1 MAIGLDLSHITPE
14 DIKEATAALNKEI
27 SAQVNDAMKKGLTG
41 SLKKY
46 SQVISESVSSGLKS
60 SLTQTFKKDIS
71 REFADLFSSRSFID
85 NVSKGLKVA
94 IADAFK
100 TMPTMKVDVQPVLA
114 PGGMPALPSTGATSA
129 SAGTGIDASQLQGK
143 MSDSG
148 MEVVSVQ
155 ALMAG
160 AYRKLIDSSE
170 LLNASLKDVN
180 EQFKSLTDKEKERFE
195 IAEKEVKDKKHK
207 EVDPATDP
215 KKDEEKGLFGGKIDI
230 GKSFNLFV
238 GGILTKAILGMTGII
253 KDTFKNYYPRQQEA
267 LQSSGVAVSSKA
279 LASSP
284 ELYMK
289 FASELKEKMK
299 TEPILA
305 KFGGDKGYEAFMAQR
320 RAGKGIDTNELGDTK
335 AFVDSMKRLT
345 ASAVLSGMT
354 LEEFSQKITANMY
367 AFGMSEDAAKT
378 FVEGMAEQAKKMQMP
393 YDSLKSYMDSANGS
407 LRLWGHG
414 LSESYGIA
422 TRFGK
427 SLEEGRKS
435 MGDIIQFAG
444 SLHKTGEGQSLFLV
458 DAMSRNQGNAGQR
471 IAEAI
476 KKLSKG
482 DPLAE
487 RNLFNM
493 VSQGTKGIA
502 GQLGV
507 GGTDRD
513 VMRTFRTGATQQ
525 ISSMSKEMTGNNPFA
540 EKEMFKKLWSSIMGG
555 ELNMSEENLAELR
568 KTYGTK
574 GQDPTNWAAKPKP
587 VIGKDGK
594 LEDPEKVIMDAMD
607 SAISPME
614 KFTFG
619 IKGATAAV
627 TDFIMSFTKDKNK
640 IGAEYGNIASS
651 ALQEHDFTRAL
662 EGVNKMKEVGQSG
675 FRNPMTASIV
685 GELGKDLSTKPAN
698 AETLKQIGQVLTVFV
713 ASSDV
718 PGEMGTILSKLA
730 KKEWSDDMSGKILNF
745 VKDNKAYGEKRAAI
759 KTAEKDISTSGL
771 SKGIQ

>member
-1 MAIGLDLSHITPE
+1 MSIGLDLSHITPE

-143 MSDSG
+143 ISDSG

-180 EQFKSLTDKEKERFE
+180 DQFKSLTDKEKERFE
-195 IAEKEVKDKKHK
+195 IAEKEVKQKKADKEDPDAAKKK
-207 EVDPATDP
+207 E
-215 KKDEEKGLFGGKIDI
+215 EEKGMFGKIDL
-230 GKSFNLFV
+230 GRSLSFAV
-238 GGILTKAILGMTGII
+238 GGVITKALTGLISMT
-253 KDTFKNYYPRQQEA
+253 KDAFKNYFPRQQEA
-267 LQSSGVAVSSKA
+267 LQSSGTAVSSKA
-279 LASSP
+279 LTASP
-284 ELYMK
+284 ELFLK

-299 TEPILA
+299 NEPILA
-305 KFGGDKGYEAFMAQR
+305 KFGGDKAYESYMAQK
-320 RAGKGIDTNELGDTK
+320 RASGGIGANELGDTK
-335 AFVDSMKRLT
+335 AVVDGMKKLT
-345 ASAVLSGMT
+345 ASALLSGMT
-354 LEEFSQKITANMY
+354 LDEFSQKITANMY
-367 AFGMSEDAAKT
+367 AFGMSEDAAKN
-378 FVEGMAEQAKKMQMP
+378 FVEGMSEQAKKMQMP
-393 YDSLKSYMDSANGS
+393 YESLKSYMDSANGS

-427 SLEEGRKS
+427 ALEEGRKS

-487 RNLFNM
+487 RNIFNM

-574 GQDPTNWAAKPKP
+574 GKDPTNWAAKEKPKIDP
-587 VIGKDGK
+587 KTGK
-594 LEDPEKVIMDAMD
+594 EIAPEKTIIDAMD
-607 SAISPME
+607 NAISPLE

-619 IKGATAAV
+619 VNKAAIALA
-627 TDFIMSFTKDKNK
+627 DFLMSVGNPAAKERLAKEWSSKVSSSIETRDYKSAVEYAQILKDK
-640 IGAEYGNIASS
+640 
-651 ALQEHDFTRAL
+651 
-662 EGVNKMKEVGQSG
+662 G
-675 FRNPMTASIV
+675 FNDP
-685 GELGKDLSTKPAN
+685 
-698 AETLKQIGQVLTVFV
+698 V
-713 ASSDV
+713 ASSSVKDLLKNITSDIADKGDSPDKLKAMGQTISLIV
-718 PGEMGTILSKLA
+718 LPKDINNEMKAYLDILNKGQLDQATIDGLVKFADEMGTKNKVFKNNAAGQGRKGSK
-730 KKEWSDDMSGKILNF
+730 I
-745 VKDNKAYGEKRAAI
+745 
-759 KTAEKDISTSGL
+759 
-771 SKGIQ
+771 